1 MRNIR
6 IGSLLGIPILI
17 NPSWFVLFGI
27 TTWLLAA
34 EVFPNWLEDASR
46 TTYFLMAASSV
57 VLFFAS
63 IILHELA
70 HSVVAKSY
78 KIPVRSITLFVFGGV
93 AHITREARKPLAEL
107 LMAAAGPLTS
117 LALGVAFFGLWH
129 AIGAQEDRAIDY
141 VIIWLAVTNG
151 AVGIFNLAPAFPM
164 DGGRIFRSL
173 IWLIGRDFNRAT
185 VIAGWTGRGFAWL
198 LIALG
203 VLAVMDV
210 NVYIADAGFGGL
222 WLVFIGLFLEN
233 AARQSLVQNRYVR
246 ALDHYRARELM
257 FSDPPVVDADM
268 TVASLARGVLEINP
282 RVCYFV
288 EANGALAGI
297 ISAYQ
302 MRAIPESQW
311 DSVTAAQAMVPSGA
325 MKGIDPET
333 KVSDVLMDMEQADLT
348 HLPVVHD
355 GRVVGV
361 IGRDRILGVLRQ
373 AGLLRLPAAP

>member
-34 EVFPNWLEDASR
+34 EVFPNWLEDASQ
-46 TTYFLMAASSV
+46 TTYFLMAATSV

-129 AIGAQEDRAIDY
+129 AIGAQQDRAIDY

-185 VIAGWTGRGFAWL
+185 TIAGWTGRGFAWA
-198 LIALG
+198 LIAVG

-210 NVYIADAGFGGL
+210 KVYIADTGFGGL

-233 AARQSLVQNRYVR
+233 AARQSLVQNRYVK
-246 ALDHYRARELM
+246 ALDHYRASELM

-311 DSVTAAQAMVPSGA
+311 DSVTAGQAMVPSGA
-325 MKGIDPET
+325 MKAIDPET
-333 KVSDVLMDMEQADLT
+333 KVSDVLMDMEQSDLT
-348 HLPVVHD
+348 HLPVVRE

-373 AGLLRLPAAP
+373 AGLLRLPAAS

>member
-27 TTWLLAA
+27 TTWVLAA
-34 EVFPNWLEDASR
+34 EVFPDWLEDASQ
-46 TTYFLMAASSV
+46 TTYFLMAAASV

-70 HSVVAKSY
+70 HSVVARSY
-78 KIPVRSITLFVFGGV
+78 QIPVRSITLFVFGGV

-107 LMAAAGPLTS
+107 LMALAGPLTS
-117 LALGVAFFGLWH
+117 LVLGVAFYGLWR
-129 AIGAQEDRAIDY
+129 AIGGQDDRAIDY

-173 IWLIGRDFNRAT
+173 IWLIGRDYNRAT
-185 VIAGWTGRGFAWL
+185 RIAGWTGRGFAWI

-203 VLAVMDV
+203 VLAVLDV

-222 WLVFIGLFLEN
+222 WLVFIGLFLET
-233 AARQSLVQNRYVR
+233 AARQSLVQNRYIQT
-246 ALDHYRARELM
+246 LEQYRASDLM
-257 FSDPPVVDADM
+257 LSDPPVADAEM

-288 EANGALAGI
+288 AREGALAGI

-311 DSVTAAQAMVPSGA
+311 DSVTAGEAMVPSAA
-325 MKGIDPET
+325 MKAIDPEA
-333 KVSDVLMDMEQADLT
+333 KVSEVLMDMEQADLT
-348 HLPVVHD
+348 HLPVVRE
-355 GRVVGV
+355 GRVIGV

-373 AGLLRLPAAP
+373 AGLLRLPAAG